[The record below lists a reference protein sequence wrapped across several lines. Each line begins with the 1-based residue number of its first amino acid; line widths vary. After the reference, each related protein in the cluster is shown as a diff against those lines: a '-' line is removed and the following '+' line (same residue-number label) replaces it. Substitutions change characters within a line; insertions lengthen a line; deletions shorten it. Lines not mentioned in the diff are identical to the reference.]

1 MKFIVTRELG
11 RLVKWLRILG
21 FDTEYFKEDNYS
33 KLKIIALRD
42 QRVILT
48 KNTKLSKPRGIKL
61 VRIKSDLLNQ
71 QLSEILKELEIKPDK
86 DLMFSRCT
94 ICNVALESVDKDKIK
109 HKVPEFVFNAQQDF
123 VVCPVCQRVYWA
135 GTHWGNVTEVL
146 EEIFK

>member
-1 MKFIVTRELG
+1 MKFIATKELG
-11 RLVKWLRILG
+11 RLAKWMRILG

-86 DLMFSRCT
+86 NLMFSRCT

>member
-86 DLMFSRCT
+86 NLMFSRCT